1 MRMTKRMLSISLG
14 QGKGPVAEKMFI
26 EAIEMGSWV
35 FFQVSFFLFIVVL
48 LITLLYFI
56 NK

>member
-14 QGKGPVAEKMFI
+14 QGEGPVAEKMFI

-35 FFQVSFFLFIVVL
+35 FFQVSFFFIYCSSVNYFTLFH
-48 LITLLYFI
+48 
-56 NK
+56 K